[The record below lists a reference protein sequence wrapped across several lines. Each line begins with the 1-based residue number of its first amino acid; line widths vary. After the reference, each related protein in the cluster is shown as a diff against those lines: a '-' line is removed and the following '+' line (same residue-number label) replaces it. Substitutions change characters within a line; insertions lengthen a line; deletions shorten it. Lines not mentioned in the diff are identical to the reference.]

1 MLQAAVTTD
10 KVTTA
15 VTFSMPIGG
24 DPCLNCTEDG
34 PDGELDL
41 VLKFDKEAV
50 VAFLGAVNDGDCVE
64 LTLTGKLLD
73 GTPISGS
80 DHVLIRKKSKP

>member
-15 VTFSMPIGG
+15 VTFGMPIGG

-41 VLKFDKEAV
+41 LLKFSKNEV
-50 VAFLGAVNDGDCVE
+50 IAFLGEVSNGDCVE
-64 LTLTGKLLD
+64 LTLTGELVD
-73 GTPISGS
+73 DTPIGGS
-80 DHVLIRKKSKP
+80 DHVLIRK